1 MQQNMRKEIS
11 IDVESFCE
19 ACESLSD
26 HLVIGDKLMVIESAG
41 AGVPLQRNTI
51 YIAHTELQLK
61 N

>member
-41 AGVPLQRNTI
+41 AGVALQRNTI
-51 YIAHTELQLK
+51 YIAHTSLQLK